1 MSDTL
6 RGLDDAESTPR
17 GGGLDRVW
25 ALWARR
31 KWLGVIVFLLP
42 LTAATVMIMALPDL
56 YESSALVVIERQQVP
71 EAFVRSTVTSELE
84 IRLHTM
90 SQEILSRSRLES
102 LVARMGLYPDL
113 KGPRSAEEAVDRMR
127 RDIRLEL
134 RTADANR
141 GSTMSMTTSFTLS
154 YRGKDPQT
162 VAVVTNTLASF
173 YIEEN
178 LKARERQATGTA
190 EFLKVQLSDAKRR
203 LDAQEARMGELQRRY
218 MGELPQQ
225 LQGNLATLDSLNAQ
239 LRINS
244 DNQVRLAER
253 RDTVAGQLAQ
263 ARLNSGGPEPDE
275 VRLARLQ
282 QELISLRM
290 KYTDL
295 WPDIIRIK
303 DEIERLKTDLAAPKP
318 KPDPK
323 AVSGPPTPEVARLQ
337 DTLRSIETELKLAKQ
352 DEQRLRQGLTSYQTR
367 LDNAPKR
374 EQEYLDATR
383 DYQSTKELYQN
394 LTRKYD
400 DSLLSESMEQRQ
412 KGEQFR
418 IVDSAMPSSTPA
430 APRRPRL
437 LLAALALSF
446 GLGAGSMVLM
456 EVLDTSFHS
465 SRDLR
470 AYTTVPILVNIPRI
484 LTEADAR
491 SGRWRFRLAAVG
503 VLVALVVVGGSSFI
517 FAHGNEQLS
526 QLLSRGNRA

>member
-6 RGLDDAESTPR
+6 RGLDDESTPR

-25 ALWARR
+25 ALWNRR
-31 KWLGVIVFLLP
+31 KWLGVVVFLLP
-42 LTAATVMIMALPDL
+42 LTAATAVIMGLPDL
-56 YESSALVVIERQQVP
+56 YQSTALVMIERQQVP

-84 IRLHTM
+84 IRLHTI

-102 LVARMGLYPDL
+102 LIARMGLYPDL
-113 KGPRSAEEAVDRMR
+113 KGPRTSEEAVDRMR
-127 RDIRLEL
+127 RDIRLDL
-134 RTADANR
+134 RDAGRGGTTTAFA
-141 GSTMSMTTSFTLS
+141 LS
-154 YRGKDPQT
+154 YRGRDPQT

-190 EFLKVQLSDAKRR
+190 EFLKVQLNDAKRR
-203 LDAQEARMGELQRRY
+203 LDEQEARMGELQRRY
-218 MGELPQQ
+218 LGELPQQ

-239 LRINS
+239 LRINN
-244 DNQVRLAER
+244 DNLIRMAER
-253 RDTVAGQLAQ
+253 RDQVAGQLAQ
-263 ARLNSGGPEPDE
+263 AKVNMGGPEPDE

-282 QELISLRM
+282 QELVTLRM

-303 DEIERLKTDLAAPKP
+303 DEIERLKKDMAAPKP
-318 KPDPK
+318 KADPK
-323 AVSGPPTPEVARLQ
+323 AVAGPPTPEVARLQ
-337 DTLRSIETELKLAKQ
+337 DTLRSIETELRLAKQ
-352 DEQRLRQGLTSYQTR
+352 DEQRLRQGITAYQIR

-383 DYQSTKELYQN
+383 DYQGTRELYQT
-394 LTRKYD
+394 LSRKYE
-400 DSLLSESMEQRQ
+400 DSLLAESMEQRQ

-418 IVDSAMPSSTPA
+418 ILDSALPSSTPA
-430 APRRPRL
+430 APRRSKL
-437 LLAALALSF
+437 LVASLALSF
-446 GLGAGSMVLM
+446 VLGAGSMVLM

-484 LTEADAR
+484 ITEADAR
-491 SGRWRFRLAAVG
+491 RSRWRFRLAAVA
-503 VLVALVVVGGSSFI
+503 VLVCLVAVGGSSYM
-517 FAHGNEQLS
+517 FAHGNEQLA
-526 QLLSRGNRA
+526 QLLSRGDRA

>member
-6 RGLDDAESTPR
+6 RGLDDESTPR

-25 ALWARR
+25 ALWNRR
-31 KWLGVIVFLLP
+31 KWLGVVVFLLP
-42 LTAATVMIMALPDL
+42 LTAATAVIMGLPDL
-56 YESSALVVIERQQVP
+56 YQSTALVMIERQQVP

-84 IRLHTM
+84 IRLHTI

-102 LVARMGLYPDL
+102 LIARMGLYPDL
-113 KGPRSAEEAVDRMR
+113 KGPGTSEQAVDRMR
-127 RDIRLEL
+127 QDIRLEL
-134 RTADANR
+134 RGADANR
-141 GSTMSMTTSFTLS
+141 GGMTTSFALS

-190 EFLKVQLSDAKRR
+190 EFLKVQLNDAKRR
-203 LDAQEARMGELQRRY
+203 LDEQEGRMGELQRRY
-218 MGELPQQ
+218 LGELPQQ

-253 RDTVAGQLAQ
+253 RDTVAHQLAQ
-263 ARLNSGGPEPDE
+263 AKINSGGPEPDE

-282 QELISLRM
+282 QELITLRM

-303 DEIERLKTDLAAPKP
+303 DEIERLKKDMAAPKP

-323 AVSGPPTPEVARLQ
+323 AVAGPPTPEVARLQ
-337 DTLRSIETELKLAKQ
+337 DTLRSIDTELKLAKQ
-352 DEQRLRQGLTSYQTR
+352 DEQRLRQGITTYQTR

-383 DYQSTKELYQN
+383 DYQGTKELYQT
-394 LTRKYD
+394 LSRKYD
-400 DSLLSESMEQRQ
+400 DALLAESMEQRQ

-418 IVDSAMPSSTPA
+418 ILDSALPSSTPA
-430 APRRPRL
+430 APRRSRL
-437 LLAALALSF
+437 LLASLALSF
-446 GLGAGSMVLM
+446 VLGAGSMVLM

-470 AYTTVPILVNIPRI
+470 AYTTVPVLVNIPRI
-484 LTEADAR
+484 VTEADAR
-491 SGRWRFRLAAVG
+491 RSRWRFRLAAIG
-503 VLVALVVVGGSSFI
+503 ILVALIGVGGSSYV
-517 FAHGNEQLS
+517 FAHGNEQLA
-526 QLLSRGNRA
+526 QLLSRGDRV

>member
-1 MSDTL
+1 MSDTI
-6 RGLDDAESTPR
+6 RGLEDAEGLPR

-25 ALWARR
+25 ALWNRR
-31 KWLGVIVFLLP
+31 KWLGIVVFLLP
-42 LTAATVMIMALPDL
+42 LTAATAVIMALPDL
-56 YESSALVVIERQQVP
+56 YQSTALVMIERQQVP

-84 IRLHTM
+84 IRLHTI

-102 LVARMGLYPDL
+102 LVTRMGLYSDL
-113 KGPRSAEEAVDRMR
+113 KGPGAAEAAVDRMR
-127 RDIRLEL
+127 RDIRLDL
-134 RTADANR
+134 RSADATR
-141 GSTMSMTTSFTLS
+141 GGTTTSFALS

-190 EFLKVQLSDAKRR
+190 EFLKVQLNDAKRR
-203 LDAQEARMGELQRRY
+203 LDEQEARMGELQRRY
-218 MGELPQQ
+218 LGELPQQ
-225 LQGNLATLDSLNAQ
+225 LPGNLATLESLNAQ
-239 LRINS
+239 LRINN
-244 DNQVRLAER
+244 DNQIRMAER

-263 ARLNSGGPEPDE
+263 AKLNSGGPEPDE

-303 DEIERLKTDLAAPKP
+303 DEIERLKKDMAAPKP

-323 AVSGPPTPEVARLQ
+323 AVAGPPTPEVARLQ
-337 DTLRSIETELKLAKQ
+337 DTLRSIEIELRLAKQ
-352 DEQRLRQGLTSYQTR
+352 EEQRLRQGIVAYQNR

-383 DYQSTKELYQN
+383 DYQGTKELYQT
-394 LTRKYD
+394 LSRKYE
-400 DSLLSESMEQRQ
+400 DSLLAESMEQRQ

-418 IVDSAMPSSTPA
+418 ILDSALPSSTPA
-430 APRRPRL
+430 APRRSRL
-437 LLAALALSF
+437 LLASLALSF
-446 GLGAGSMVLM
+446 VLGAGSMVLM

-484 LTEADAR
+484 VTETDAR
-491 SGRWRFRLAAVG
+491 RSRWQFRLAAIG
-503 VLVALVVVGGSSFI
+503 VLVALVAVGGSSYV
-517 FAHGNEQLS
+517 FAHGNEQLA
-526 QLLSRGNRA
+526 QLLSRGDRT

>member
-6 RGLDDAESTPR
+6 RGLDDESTPR

-25 ALWARR
+25 ALWNRR
-31 KWLGVIVFLLP
+31 KWLGIVVFLLP
-42 LTAATVMIMALPDL
+42 LTAATAVIMGLPDL
-56 YESSALVVIERQQVP
+56 YQSTALVMIERQQVP

-84 IRLHTM
+84 IRLHTI

-102 LVARMGLYPDL
+102 LIARMGLYPDL
-113 KGPRSAEEAVDRMR
+113 KGPRSSEEAVDRMR

-134 RTADANR
+134 RGADANR
-141 GSTMSMTTSFTLS
+141 GGMTTAFALS
-154 YRGKDPQT
+154 YRGRDPQT

-178 LKARERQATGTA
+178 LKARERQATGTT
-190 EFLKVQLSDAKRR
+190 EFLKVQLNDAKRR
-203 LDAQEARMGELQRRY
+203 LDEQEARMGELQRRY
-218 MGELPQQ
+218 LGELPQQ

-239 LRINS
+239 LRINA

-263 ARLNSGGPEPDE
+263 AKINSGGPEPDE

-282 QELISLRM
+282 QELITLRM

-303 DEIERLKTDLAAPKP
+303 DEIERLKKEMADPKP

-323 AVSGPPTPEVARLQ
+323 AVAGPPTPEVARLQ
-337 DTLRSIETELKLAKQ
+337 DALRQIDTELKLAKQ
-352 DEQRLRQGLTSYQTR
+352 DEQRLRQGITAYQTR

-383 DYQSTKELYQN
+383 DYQGTKELYST
-394 LTRKYD
+394 LSRKYD
-400 DSLLSESMEQRQ
+400 DALLAESMEQRQ

-418 IVDSAMPSSTPA
+418 ILDSALPSSTPA
-430 APRRPRL
+430 APRRSRL
-437 LLAALALSF
+437 LVASLALSF
-446 GLGAGSMVLM
+446 VLGAGSMVLM

-484 LTEADAR
+484 VTEADAR
-491 SGRWRFRLAAVG
+491 RRRWRFRLAAVG
-503 VLVALVVVGGSSFI
+503 VLVAVVVVGGSSYF
-517 FAHGNEQLS
+517 FAHGNEELA
-526 QLLSRGNRA
+526 QLLSRGGNA

>member
-25 ALWARR
+25 ALWDRR

-102 LVARMGLYPDL
+102 LVARMGLYQDL

-141 GSTMSMTTSFTLS
+141 GGMTTSFALS
-154 YRGKDPQT
+154 YRGRDPQT

-190 EFLKVQLSDAKRR
+190 EFLKVQLNDAKRR

-218 MGELPQQ
+218 LGELPQQ

-263 ARLNSGGPEPDE
+263 AKLNSGGPEPDE

-303 DEIERLKTDLAAPKP
+303 DEIERLKTDMAAPKP

-337 DTLRSIETELKLAKQ
+337 DTLRSIETELKLTKQ
-352 DEQRLRQGLTSYQTR
+352 DEQRLRQGITSFQTR

-418 IVDSAMPSSTPA
+418 IVDSAMPSSTAA
-430 APRRPRL
+430 APRRTRL
-437 LLAALALSF
+437 LLVALALSF
-446 GLGAGSMVLM
+446 VLGAGSMVLM

-470 AYTTVPILVNIPRI
+470 AYTTVPVLVNIPRI
-484 LTEADAR
+484 VTEADTR
-491 SGRWRFRLAAVG
+491 RGRWRFRFAAIS

-517 FAHGNEQLS
+517 VAHGNEQLA